1 MVQSLLSQKSFLGLV
16 VLMHLTLLF
25 SSRLLKP
32 SYDNA
37 VPIKLTFTKI
47 GGGSGKALTMAPKKV
62 QEEVV
67 VKKKIKPRHNIL
79 AEKIVKAAKV
89 EETNPSVETT
99 EVGNGMGSGTGTGIG
114 NGSGSGEG
122 SVDPLKIYGSRVAE
136 LLNQNKI
143 YPAMAKRLEQQGRV
157 LLKITVD
164 KSGKLLDLEMLKESP
179 FGSLNEAALQM
190 VKKVEQF
197 PPLPNEI
204 SHEVVTFNVPVEYK
218 LR

>member
-1 MVQSLLSQKSFLGLV
+1 MAQSLFSQKTFLGMVLLMHA
-16 VLMHLTLLF
+16 VLMF
-25 SSRLLKP
+25 SGRLLKP
-32 SYDNA
+32 NYDHA
-37 VPIKLTFTKI
+37 IPIKLTFTKI
-47 GGGSGKALTMAPKKV
+47 GGGVGTVAKEAPKKI

-67 VKKKIKPRHNIL
+67 TKKKTIKRQNII

-89 EETNPSVETT
+89 EEAPSVAASEA
-99 EVGNGMGSGTGTGIG
+99 GQGMGSGTGTGIG
-114 NGSGSGEG
+114 DGSGSGEG
-122 SVDPLKIYGSRVAE
+122 SADPLKIYGSRVAE

-143 YPAMAKRLEQQGRV
+143 YPAMARRLEQQGRV

-164 KSGKLLDLEMLKESP
+164 KSGKLLDLKMLKESP

-190 VKKVEQF
+190 VKKVDQF
-197 PPLPNEI
+197 PPLPKEL